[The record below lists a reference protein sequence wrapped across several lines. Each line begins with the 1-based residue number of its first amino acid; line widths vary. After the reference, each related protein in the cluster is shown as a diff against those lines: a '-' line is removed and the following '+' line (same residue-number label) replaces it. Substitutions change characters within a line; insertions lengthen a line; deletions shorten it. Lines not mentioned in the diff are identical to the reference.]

1 MLTTTGRGINTTQR
15 LGRSPRGG
23 WIFKSEVKNY
33 NEMAGM
39 PPSLCN
45 VVVAD
50 EANDEPL
57 SSPTAVALV
66 DPKKTVVYGKILDL
80 DPYCVF
86 DQRFIVH
93 LLERALRRRERFFSS
108 DVAGNSV
115 SYRLFHGESDGI
127 PGLYIDKFV
136 GSPCPVVV
144 MRLSSVG
151 LEGHLLS
158 FMKAVEKV
166 HCAEPST
173 ALFVQAENGGG
184 KRSAYR
190 EAFYLIGART
200 GQLYGVWYQ
209 PWRPPREA
217 YPSWTCIATAAPM
230 LCSYIQF
237 IRNLSCDENGIR
249 KGVVQFVSRPVGHP
263 CSPACQMEN
272 SVEEYL
278 HGLAGNHAGLTV
290 HQYGDRLSSREV
302 PMIAANHV
310 SYLDIYVLESCGAT
324 PLSFVAK
331 RAVGDMFLIGQLA
344 RAFDCVF
351 VSRSKCP
358 KERGDVVAE
367 IERKQKREHYKFH
380 HYHRPQPSLGVI
392 TGSTVFQLCIFPEGT
407 TTNGRSIIRFR
418 KGAFEGSFPV
428 QPVKLAYSSP
438 HCAYTCLDLLYHILI
453 FLSLACT
460 EDIRCD
466 VYWLP
471 KVEASEA
478 SASTGVDLANATRLS
493 IAHEKC
499 GPQLSLDDEATLEG
513 HCEITDFLLGV
524 DTSRSTPA
532 VPRRHTK

>member
-1 MLTTTGRGINTTQR
+1 MFHNGISSTIRPQLRVNSGVGQR

-23 WIFKSEVKNY
+23 WIFKSEVENY

-45 VVVAD
+45 VVVVD

-93 LLERALRRRERFFSS
+93 LLERALHRRERFFSS

-127 PGLYIDKFV
+127 PADQVVCVDKD
-136 GSPCPVVV
+136 GEAL
-144 MRLSSVG
+144 RL
-151 LEGHLLS
+151 
-158 FMKAVEKV
+158 
-166 HCAEPST
+166 
-173 ALFVQAENGGG
+173 
-184 KRSAYR
+184 
-190 EAFYLIGART
+190 
-200 GQLYGVWYQ
+200 GQ
-209 PWRPPREA
+209 
-217 YPSWTCIATAAPM
+217 
-230 LCSYIQF
+230 
-237 IRNLSCDENGIR
+237 LSCDENGIR
-249 KGVVQFVSRPVGHP
+249 KGVVQF
-263 CSPACQMEN
+263 MEN

-278 HGLAGNHAGLTV
+278 HGLAGNHAGHDVIVIDPPTIADKTERKSKNAKLHSIENVVAKAVPHLVSRGLLHVTNVPEGYSVYEGFMAVSILGYTLLTGACVVGMHLAYKQAILCDTDRIIQARGLTV
-290 HQYGDRLSSREV
+290 HQYGDRLSPREV

-358 KERGDVVAE
+358 KERGDVVAK

-380 HYHRPQPSLGVI
+380 HCYRQLSLGVI

-428 QPVKLAYSSP
+428 QPVKLAYSSS

-460 EDIRCD
+460 DDIRCD

-493 IAHEKC
+493 IAREKR
-499 GPQLSLDDEATLEG
+499 GPQLNLEEEATLEG

-524 DTSRSTPA
+524 STSRSTPA
-532 VPRRHTK
+532 VPRRHAK